1 MASQKLSTKL
11 KELRKALGYTQYDA
25 AEALG
30 VVRQTYSHYETGKRV
45 PNSAVLFKLAG
56 LYKVSVEDLM
66 QLAVDVD
73 RDVSFDAPKPTS
85 SAVELSAFIDYLNE
99 PSNKRKYQ
107 YLSNR
112 EKELLFFYE
121 QLSEKDKKEI
131 VEIIK
136 IKLKNG

>member
-1 MASQKLSTKL
+1 MVG
-11 KELRKALGYTQYDA
+11 LGKH
-25 AEALG
+25 G
-30 VVRQTYSHYETGKRV
+30 
-45 PNSAVLFKLAG
+45 LAG

-136 IKLKNG
+136 IKLNNG